1 MTVLKKTAQF
11 GLKWNTQMEGEEV
24 FFVTEKSNMFCLSLQ
39 GFNLFFLYS
48 STLAQY
54 LTKLDREMEEKDIL
68 KMFYEMTL
76 ALQCIHQHK
85 ILHR

>member
-1 MTVLKKTAQF
+1 
-11 GLKWNTQMEGEEV
+11 MEGEEV
-24 FFVTEKSNMFCLSLQ
+24 SFVTEKSNMFCLSLQ

-54 LTKLDREMEEKDIL
+54 LTKLDREMEEKEIL